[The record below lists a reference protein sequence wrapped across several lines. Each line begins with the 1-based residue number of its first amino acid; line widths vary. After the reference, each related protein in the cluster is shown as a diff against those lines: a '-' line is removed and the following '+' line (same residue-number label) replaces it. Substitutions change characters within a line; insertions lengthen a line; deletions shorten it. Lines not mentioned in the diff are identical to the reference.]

1 MRDQYV
7 ILAHDGTET
16 GASRMGAVL
25 ERLLADDGLDHVYEG
40 ERLSVFATASLRRA
54 AFADG
59 RGFVL
64 GPLFDTG
71 NGNTCLTTC
80 DELIPT
86 LSRAVDWDFLFRE
99 YWGSYVAVSRD
110 SKSRQ
115 WQIRRAPF
123 GSLACYY
130 VQTEHITA
138 IVSDMEMLSRAGL
151 RVPELNWS
159 QVGRFLLSDQYRDP
173 VTCLEGVQELPGGG
187 ILTLGGVEPVMVM
200 GWSPWTCAVDPV
212 RIGEE
217 ELAALLRTTV
227 IQSVAAWSCL
237 FRHVLLGLSG
247 GLDSS
252 IVAAALSEASACFSC
267 LTLFTSDAT
276 GDEREF
282 ARATSD
288 VTGSALYERIEDV
301 ASVDL
306 TRSDAADLPRPVAR
320 AFAQSGDAH
329 FQDIAT
335 QIGADAFFSGGGG
348 DNVFCFLQSAAP
360 VADRLLVE
368 GIGRGALRTAAD
380 MAQMS
385 SVGVGRAFAKG
396 IERAWFRSPEYRWPI
411 DRSFMS
417 SEFVSAHEIEF
428 THPWLR
434 LPPRALP
441 GKAGHIALIMAF
453 FNHVD
458 GFGRE
463 RMAPRVTPLLSQ
475 PIVELCLRIP
485 TWLSCSGGRNRSVA
499 RAAFRANLAP
509 RIANRTSKGT
519 PGSFVLDIFQRKMPQ
534 VKAMLNDGV
543 LAAHELIDLDAV
555 NRIIARAATASD
567 LQILRIMRLVDVEA
581 WATAR
586 IARQ

>member
-1 MRDQYV
+1 MR
-7 ILAHDGTET
+7 A
-16 GASRMGAVL
+16 MF
-25 ERLLADDGLDHVYEG
+25 ERILADDGLAHVYQGEG
-40 ERLSVFATASLRRA
+40 LFAFATASLRRA
-54 AFADG
+54 AFAHG
-59 RGFVL
+59 RGLVL
-64 GPLFDTG
+64 GPLFDAVYG
-71 NGNTCLTTC
+71 NICLTTR
-80 DELIPT
+80 DEPVCT
-86 LSRAVDWDFLFRE
+86 LSRPADCDVLFRE

-110 SKSRQ
+110 TESGQ
-115 WQIRRAPF
+115 WQLRRAPF

-130 VQTEHITA
+130 VQTEHVTA

-187 ILTLGGVEPVMVM
+187 ILTLGGAEPVVM
-200 GWSPWTCAVDPV
+200 GWSPWTFAVDPV
-212 RIGEE
+212 GIGEE

-227 IQSVAAWSCL
+227 IRSVAAWNCL

-335 QIGADAFFSGGGG
+335 RISADAFFSGGGG
-348 DNVFCFLQSAAP
+348 DNVFCYLQSAAP
-360 VADRLLVE
+360 VADRLLVD
-368 GIGRGALRTAAD
+368 GMGRNALRTAAD

-385 SVGVGRAFAKG
+385 GVSVGRTFAKG
-396 IERAWFRSPEYRWPI
+396 IQRAWFRSPEYRWPI
-411 DRSFMS
+411 DASFMS
-417 SEFVSAHEIEF
+417 SDFMSEHGVEFA
-428 THPWLR
+428 HPWLR
-434 LPPRALP
+434 PPPHALP

-463 RMAPRVTPLLSQ
+463 CMAPRVIPLLSQ

-485 TWLSCSGGRNRSVA
+485 TWLSCSGGCNRSVA
-499 RAAFRANLAP
+499 RAAFRADLPP
-509 RIANRTSKGT
+509 RIANRASKGS
-519 PGSFVLDIFQRKMPQ
+519 PGSFVLDIFQRKTPQ
-534 VKAMLNDGV
+534 VKAMLNEGV
-543 LAAHELIDLDAV
+543 LAANKLIDLDAV
-555 NRIIARAATASD
+555 NQAIARPIPANN

-581 WATAR
+581 WARSWTKR
-586 IARQ
+586 L